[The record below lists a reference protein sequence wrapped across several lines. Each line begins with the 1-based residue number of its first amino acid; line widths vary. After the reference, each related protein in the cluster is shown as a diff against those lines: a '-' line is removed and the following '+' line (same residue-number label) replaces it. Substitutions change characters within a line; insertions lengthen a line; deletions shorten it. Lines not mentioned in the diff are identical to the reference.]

1 MEPIK
6 ITSLKMENVKRVQA
20 VTLSPTPSGLTIIG
34 GRNGQGKTSVLD
46 AIAWALGG
54 DKYRPT
60 SPQREGSVLPPDL
73 EVQLSNGL
81 VVRRKGKA
89 SALTVTD
96 PSGQRYGQR
105 LLNEFVNEFAID
117 LPRFLHAS
125 DKDKAEILLQLVG
138 VGDKLRQLEA
148 QENTLY
154 TQRRFVGQ
162 EADRKRK
169 YADELPFYEG
179 VPNEAVSVSELV
191 QRQQAILKKNA
202 ENQRLRDERDK
213 LEAQRNHQQSVV
225 DDLAQRLREAQAYMA
240 QLEANLARASEAAGG
255 LTDASTMELEMDISN
270 VEELNRKVRTNQDK
284 RMAEAEA
291 KEQQA
296 RYDDMTDKLNQVRRA
311 KDELLSGA
319 ALPLPGLGVEDGALT
334 YHGKHWDCMS
344 GAEQLMVSAAIA
356 SALKPEC
363 GFILLDSLEQMDTE
377 TLAAFGEYLAARN
390 LQAIATRVSTGEE
403 CTIIIEDGQAATAS
417 APTWTAGTF

>member
-6 ITSLKMENVKRVQA
+6 ITSLKMENIKRVQA

-54 DKYRPT
+54 DKYKPT

-138 VGDKLRQLEA
+138 VGDKLRQLET

-154 TQRRFVGQ
+154 AQRRFVGQ

-169 YADELPFYEG
+169 YADELPYYEG

-213 LEAQRNHQQSVV
+213 LEVQRNHQQSVV

-240 QLEANLARASEAAGG
+240 QLKENLARAEAAAGG

-311 KDELLSGA
+311 KDELLAGA

-334 YHGKHWDCMS
+334 YKGKHWDCMS

-363 GFILLDSLEQMDTE
+363 GFILLDSLEQMDTD
-377 TLAAFGEYLAARN
+377 TLAAFGEYLEKRN

-403 CTIIIEDGQAATAS
+403 CTIIIEDGQEAPAP